1 MDLKCLLKSL
11 LFRMCTVR
19 SSPTCCTCFANK
31 NKVLHIC
38 PKNIF
43 FKEAVE
49 NSKTLVP
56 GLTIDSEE
64 KPPND
69 ENLIPL
75 SKISTKCLQ
84 YGDTSLI
91 SVCTDDRLWV
101 PGVCLNLE
109 KYEGRFRIKLLNSTQ
124 QVHKTYSYKTKTKYN
139 ISLF

>member
-1 MDLKCLLKSL
+1 MNLKCLLKYL
-11 LFRMCTVR
+11 LFRICTLR
-19 SSPTCCTCFANK
+19 SSSTCCTCFTNK

-38 PKNIF
+38 PRTTF

-84 YGDTSLI
+84 YGDTSPI
-91 SVCTDDRLWV
+91 SVRTDDRLWV

-109 KYEGRFRIKLLNSTQ
+109 KYEGRLRIKLFNSTQ
-124 QVHKTYSYKTKTKYN
+124 QVHITYSYMRKN
-139 ISLF
+139 